1 MNSQYFMINNTKL
14 TIRSGGD
21 MGNIAS
27 QWPNPKAGPP
37 LGKYKC
43 DGEPH
48 VKYQNGL
55 MPSPRQG
62 TVNEQLPF
70 WKGQK
75 RRLGSGS
82 LTNSVTQRKLGGR
95 INEQHI

>member
-1 MNSQYFMINNTKL
+1 MTSQYFMINNKTCSL
-14 TIRSGGD
+14 RCGGD

-27 QWPNPKAGPP
+27 QWPNPKSGPP

-62 TVNEQLPF
+62 
-70 WKGQK
+70 QK
-75 RRLGSGS
+75 RRLGS
-82 LTNSVTQRKLGGR
+82 LTNSVTLCKIGGR